1 MFVDRLNQSLDLG
14 EDLSNIS
21 ENTDNKT
28 EITINSVKEML
39 NGLELERFRG
49 TPNQLEELLNKG
61 YGLGIVINQSL
72 NDIKPGNEYNFQ
84 KYPFLK
90 LNNGNNRN
98 EIRVHFEVETD
109 EQGNVTKIY
118 IIAGK
123 VMQEVSQDKHEN
135 IYNHFTKKVNKYRK

>member
-1 MFVDRLNQSLDLG
+1 MFVDRLNQSLDLW

-39 NGLELERFRG
+39 NWLELERFRW
-49 TPNQLEELLNKG
+49 TPNQLEELLNKW
-61 YGLGIVINQSL
+61 YWLWIVINQSL
-72 NDIKPGNEYNFQ
+72 NDIKPWNEYNFQ

-90 LNNGNNRN
+90 LNNWNNRN

-109 EQGNVTKIY
+109 EQWNVTKIY
-118 IIAGK
+118 IIAWK